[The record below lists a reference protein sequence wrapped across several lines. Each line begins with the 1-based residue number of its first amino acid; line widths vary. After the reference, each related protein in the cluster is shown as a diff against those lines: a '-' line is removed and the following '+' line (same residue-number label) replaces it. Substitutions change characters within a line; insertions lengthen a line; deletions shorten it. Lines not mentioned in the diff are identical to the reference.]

1 MWKKISVS
9 LAVLIAFVGYV
20 LHTKFGEHEEGGPV
34 TANPTP
40 TTDTTTSP
48 STANRNTDTAGTTT
62 NSSSGSSG
70 NGMMNGNSMMG
81 QYKNG
86 TYTGNVA
93 DAFYGNIQVQVTI
106 SKGQISDIQFLQYP
120 NDRGNSIYINQQAMP
135 LLKQEAIQVQ
145 SANVGGVSG
154 ATASSQAFVQSLRS
168 ALSQAN

>member
-1 MWKKISVS
+1 
-9 LAVLIAFVGYV
+9 
-20 LHTKFGEHEEGGPV
+20 
-34 TANPTP
+34 
-40 TTDTTTSP
+40 
-48 STANRNTDTAGTTT
+48 
-62 NSSSGSSG
+62 
-70 NGMMNGNSMMG
+70 MNGNSMMG